1 MRNCPR
7 NAPYVGGYVD
17 MPRSSSLPLSKL
29 CVYQCHI
36 DITQQRE
43 EPVPLP
49 RPPRERKATSRV
61 YRHTV
66 KRQLEASLTL
76 PDIQK
81 HGFTHPANGYF
92 LMLPR
97 EYDVVAA
104 LESKAVDVVILAM
117 LRRTVG
123 VVGQGPRDR
132 GEWVNL
138 SIHALADA
146 TLLPFSQA
154 QKGLKDAL
162 EKGYVQRRK
171 AGRSWE
177 YSVRWRGIQH

>member
-1 MRNCPR
+1 
-7 NAPYVGGYVD
+7 
-17 MPRSSSLPLSKL
+17 MPRSSSLRPCTP
-29 CVYQCHI
+29 CVHHDHVESIRQVEVSDPH
-36 DITQQRE
+36 
-43 EPVPLP
+43 P
-49 RPPRERKATSRV
+49 RPARGRQATSRV

-81 HGFTHPANGYF
+81 HGFTHPANGHF

-104 LESKAVDVVILAM
+104 LESKAVAVVILAM